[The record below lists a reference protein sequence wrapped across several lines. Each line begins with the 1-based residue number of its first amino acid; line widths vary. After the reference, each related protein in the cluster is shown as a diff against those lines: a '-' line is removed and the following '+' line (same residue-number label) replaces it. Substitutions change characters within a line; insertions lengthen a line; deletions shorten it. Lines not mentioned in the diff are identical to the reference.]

1 MQRRANATAN
11 GTTDGILPVTNQDTT
26 ALNKKR
32 KKKVRRVLRSK
43 RKGKNHTSGSLITVL
58 TSLCCVA
65 SIFLVFYLGGKYL
78 FSTSSGSSSGTY
90 PTPPSSSSSRGRPD
104 RKGVLLETGKKV
116 NKKNF
121 AEMKNKIHDRH
132 KKKAEKMKRQM
143 MKQQQQQQEESTES
157 NKSMGDDDDNDL
169 ADASPLQKFPSLQY
183 ALEYSDMV
191 GIYFAASWCPDSTPA
206 TQTLMKTF
214 GSSSSSSSLLLP
226 PQTDDNKGENPPS
239 KRYPFSIVYVS
250 SDKSEQD
257 ALTYG
262 DLENW
267 IRVPFESSERTEL
280 KRHFQTCAN
289 SEKKKLNVHRKYGI
303 PTLIIVDSDTE
314 SVLTTDGMGDVESL
328 GADSAI
334 ERWEH
339 MQLLVAGL
347 ADKYEQ
353 ES

>member
-11 GTTDGILPVTNQDTT
+11 GTTDSILPVTNQDTT
-26 ALNKKR
+26 ALNNKKR

-43 RKGKNHTSGSLITVL
+43 RKGKNHTSGSSTVL

-78 FSTSSGSSSGTY
+78 FSTSSSRGTF
-90 PTPPSSSSSRGRPD
+90 PTPSSSSSSRFHPD
-104 RKGVLLETGKKV
+104 RKQPLISETGKKV

-121 AEMKNKIHDRH
+121 AEMKNKIQEKQ
-132 KKKAEKMKRQM
+132 KKQKGKMKRHM
-143 MKQQQQQQEESTES
+143 MERQQQQEESTES
-157 NKSMGDDDDNDL
+157 KSVGSDDDNDL

-214 GSSSSSSSLLLP
+214 GSSSSLLLP
-226 PQTDDNKGENPPS
+226 PQTDDNKEDPPS
-239 KRYPFSIVYVS
+239 ERYPFSIVYVS

-303 PTLIIVDSDTE
+303 PTLIVVDSDTE

-339 MQLLVAGL
+339 MQSLVAGL
-347 ADKYEQ
+347 ANKYEQ
-353 ES
+353 EY

>member
-11 GTTDGILPVTNQDTT
+11 GTTDSILPVTNQDTT
-26 ALNKKR
+26 ALNNKKR

-43 RKGKNHTSGSLITVL
+43 RKGKNHTSGISTVL
-58 TSLCCVA
+58 TSVCCVA

-78 FSTSSGSSSGTY
+78 FSTSSSSGTF
-90 PTPPSSSSSRGRPD
+90 PTPSSSSSRFHPD
-104 RKGVLLETGKKV
+104 RKQPLISETGKKV

-121 AEMKNKIHDRH
+121 AEMKNKIQEKQ
-132 KKKAEKMKRQM
+132 KKQKGKMKRHM
-143 MKQQQQQQEESTES
+143 MERQQQQEESTES
-157 NKSMGDDDDNDL
+157 KSVGSDDDNDL

-214 GSSSSSSSLLLP
+214 GSSSSLLLP
-226 PQTDDNKGENPPS
+226 PQTDDNKEDPPS
-239 KRYPFSIVYVS
+239 ERYPFSIVYVS

-303 PTLIIVDSDTE
+303 PTLIVVDSDTE

-339 MQLLVAGL
+339 MQSLVAGL
-347 ADKYEQ
+347 ANKYEQ
-353 ES
+353 EY

>member
-11 GTTDGILPVTNQDTT
+11 GTTDSILPVTNQDTT
-26 ALNKKR
+26 ALKKR

-43 RKGKNHTSGSLITVL
+43 RKGKNHTSGGLITVL

-78 FSTSSGSSSGTY
+78 FSTSSSGSSSGTY
-90 PTPPSSSSSRGRPD
+90 PTPSSSSRGRPD

-132 KKKAEKMKRQM
+132 KKKKEKMKRQM
-143 MKQQQQQQEESTES
+143 MEQQQQQQQEESTES
-157 NKSMGDDDDNDL
+157 NKSMGGGDDDNDL

>member
-11 GTTDGILPVTNQDTT
+11 GTTDSILPVTNQDTT

-32 KKKVRRVLRSK
+32 KKKVRRVLRSSK
-43 RKGKNHTSGSLITVL
+43 RKGKNHTSVSSLCCGSTVL

-65 SIFLVFYLGGKYL
+65 SIFLVFYLGSKYL
-78 FSTSSGSSSGTY
+78 FSTSSSFSS
-90 PTPPSSSSSRGRPD
+90 PSSSRVHPD
-104 RKGVLLETGKKV
+104 RKRQVISPTGKQV

-121 AEMKNKIHDRH
+121 AEMKNNIHERQ
-132 KKKAEKMKRQM
+132 KKKAERMKRQIM
-143 MKQQQQQQEESTES
+143 MEQQEKEEEESTES
-157 NKSMGDDDDNDL
+157 KSMGSDDDDNDL
-169 ADASPLQKFPSLQY
+169 ADASPLQTFPSLQY
-183 ALEYSDMV
+183 ALEYSEMV

-214 GSSSSSSSLLLP
+214 GSSSSLLLP
-226 PQTDDNKGENPPS
+226 PQTEDNKGNPPS
-239 KRYPFSIVYVS
+239 ERYPFSIVYVS

-267 IRVPFESSERTEL
+267 IRVPFESSERTDL

-314 SVLTTDGMGDVESL
+314 SVLTTDGMGDVEAL

-339 MQLLVAGL
+339 MQSLVAGL